1 MPPFTSILAILCGQR
16 IAGMT
21 DHVDPSVRMNHAT
34 DRHFPLR
41 RSRFGNGM
49 RPALYLTL
57 FASGSFFR
65 VAAVAEPVLEVTS
78 DISLD
83 PQRTYGAIVVKKS
96 GITIEGRGAW
106 LVGAVAGTPK
116 DFKGTAISA
125 EGVSQ
130 VTLKNIN
137 AKGWETGLAVR
148 DGEGW
153 TVEGCDFSDNFHDP
167 EFGWG
172 ENGRRG
178 GIVLDRVRKSALK
191 HNKANRVW
199 DGCVLVDSE
208 DNLLEGNDFSHTSNT
223 CLKLWTASRNTIRG
237 NVLSHGIRIT
247 PGEVHAR
254 DSTSVLIE
262 SGSDGNRF
270 LDNDCTHGG
279 DGIFIRV
286 LNNWCSTGN
295 YFEGN
300 DCSYANNNAIEC
312 WAPGNEFVRNKA
324 NHSSYGFWMG
334 GADHTRLI
342 ENEASFNG
350 LPDGFHNSPHLP
362 GNGHA
367 GIVFMFGTSTHTL
380 VRGNL
385 CEGNNG
391 AGIALIG
398 DLDSKG
404 AKWRATHWVIER
416 NVLAAN
422 RWGLYAKHADWITVS
437 GNHYRDSTARNVLL
451 DGNVTRFSG
460 SETRIDPA
468 ARPPLAKLAGPT
480 SVKAGNAAVWDAS
493 ARSDP
498 ANGTLTFT
506 WDVGDG
512 LLRSGAKL
520 EHTFERTGFHRVGLN
535 VSNGVLTEP
544 AWRDVYVTRD
554 VIETGTEGDAANWSI
569 EDFNDRTR
577 SAQQTS
583 RAAFTDETA
592 DRLAGQSALR
602 VVIQPY
608 AGFRAALT
616 YPKSGDATW
625 PLAGKTKLVF
635 WLKAINA
642 DVTGWQG
649 GPFIVIH
656 GDGGQRCH
664 IEPRAG
670 RDLMRETDYSEA
682 REGWRLFEIPLRGD
696 AHWQSDGDLPE
707 TARAVSLAFDSW
719 GGPTLRFWIDGLALE

>member
-1 MPPFTSILAILCGQR
+1 MATLGNHSTPSAGTIKASGLFSARYRRWFAIRL
-16 IAGMT
+16 
-21 DHVDPSVRMNHAT
+21 
-34 DRHFPLR
+34 L
-41 RSRFGNGM
+41 
-49 RPALYLTL
+49 PALWLTPVVL
-57 FASGSFFR
+57 GGLTR
-65 VAAVAEPVLEVTS
+65 VAAGAEPVLEVTE

-83 PQRTYGAIVVKKS
+83 PQRTYGAIVVKHS
-96 GITIEGRGAW
+96 GITIDGHGAW
-106 LVGAVAGTPK
+106 LVGSTGSAPK

-130 VTLKNIN
+130 VTLKNLN
-137 AKGWETGLAVR
+137 AKGWETGLAIR
-148 DGEGW
+148 DGGGW

-178 GIVLDRVRKSALK
+178 GILLEGVRQSVLK

-199 DGCVLVDSE
+199 DACVLVDSD
-208 DNLLEGNDFSHTSNT
+208 DNVLENNDFSRTSNT
-223 CLKLWTASRNTIRG
+223 CLKLWTSSHNTFRD
-237 NVLSHGIRIT
+237 NVFSHGIRIT

-254 DSTSVLIE
+254 DSTGVLIE
-262 SGSDGNRF
+262 SGSNHNRF
-270 LDNDCTHGG
+270 LNNDCTHGG
-279 DGIFIRV
+279 DGIFVRV

-334 GADHTRLI
+334 GSDHTRLI

-362 GNGHA
+362 GQGHA
-367 GIVFMFGTSTHTL
+367 GIVFLFGTSTHTL
-380 VRGNL
+380 VRGNV

-391 AGIALIG
+391 AGIALAG
-398 DLDSKG
+398 DSASKG
-404 AKWRATHWVIER
+404 AKWRASHWVIER
-416 NVLAAN
+416 NRLVGN
-422 RWGLYAKHADWITVS
+422 RWGLYAQHADWITVA
-437 GNHYRDSTARNVLL
+437 GNEFHDNTPQDVLQ
-451 DGNVTRFSG
+451 DGGVTRFSV

-468 ARPPLAKLAGPT
+468 ARPPLAKLSGPT
-480 SVKAGNAAVWDAS
+480 SVKAGTPAVWDAS
-493 ARSDP
+493 ASSDP
-498 ANGTLTFT
+498 ANLALAFT
-506 WDVGDG
+506 WDTGEG
-512 LLRSGAKL
+512 PLRSGATL
-520 EHTFERTGFHRVGLN
+520 EHTFAQPGFHRIGLN

-554 VIETGTEGDAANWSI
+554 VSELGTDGGAADWSI
-569 EDFNDRTR
+569 EDFNERTR

-583 RAAFTDETA
+583 RAVFTNETTGH
-592 DRLAGQSALR
+592 LVGQSALQ

-608 AGFRAALT
+608 AGFRAALS
-616 YPKSGDATW
+616 YPKTGDARW

-635 WLKAINA
+635 WLKTINA

-656 GDGGQRCH
+656 GNGEQRCF
-664 IEPRAG
+664 IEPKAG

-696 AHWQSDGDLPE
+696 GRWQSDGDLPE
-707 TARAVSLAFDSW
+707 TARAISLAFDSW

>member
-1 MPPFTSILAILCGQR
+1 MRTTFICRS
-16 IAGMT
+16 AGLRAVSCPGWPAHGLLGALFIT
-21 DHVDPSVRMNHAT
+21 HGALGGFAHA
-34 DRHFPLR
+34 
-41 RSRFGNGM
+41 
-49 RPALYLTL
+49 
-57 FASGSFFR
+57 
-65 VAAVAEPVLEVTS
+65 AAGAGPVLEVTS

-83 PQRTYGAIVVKKS
+83 PRRTYGAIVVKQS
-96 GITIEGRGAW
+96 GVTIEGHGAW
-106 LVGAVAGTPK
+106 LVGAAGRATK

-125 EGVSQ
+125 EGVSG
-130 VTLKNIN
+130 VTLKNVN

-153 TVEGCDFSDNFHDP
+153 TVEGCNFSDNFHDP

-178 GIVLDRVRKSALK
+178 GIVWERVRQSMLK
-191 HNKANRVW
+191 NNKANRVW
-199 DGCVLVDSE
+199 DGCVLVDSN
-208 DNLLEGNDFSHTSNT
+208 DNVLEGNDFSHTSNT
-223 CLKLWTASRNTIRG
+223 CLKLWTASRNTIRR

-262 SGSDGNRF
+262 SGSDHNRF

-279 DGIFIRV
+279 DGIFVRV

-312 WAPGNEFVRNKA
+312 WAPGNEFVKNKA

-334 GADHTRLI
+334 GSDHTRLI

-350 LPDGFHNSPHLP
+350 LTDGFHNSPHLP

-380 VRGNL
+380 VRGNI

-391 AGIALIG
+391 AGIALVG
-398 DLDSKG
+398 DLQSEG
-404 AKWRATHWVIER
+404 AKWRASHWVIER
-416 NVLAAN
+416 NVLAGN
-422 RWGLYAKHADWITVS
+422 RWGLYAKHADWITVA
-437 GNHYRDSTARNVLL
+437 GNDYRDNTAQNVLL
-451 DGNVTRFSG
+451 DGDVTRFTA
-460 SETRIDPA
+460 SENRIDPA
-468 ARPPLAKLAGPT
+468 AQPPLAKLAGPA
-480 SVKAGNAAVWDAS
+480 SVHAGTAAVWETSAS
-493 ARSDP
+493 RDP
-498 ANGTLTFT
+498 ANVPLTFT

-520 EHTFERTGFHRVGLN
+520 EHTFGTAGFHRVGLN

-544 AWRDVYVTRD
+544 AWRDVYVTHD
-554 VIETGTEGDAANWSI
+554 VNELGTEGEAANWSI
-569 EDFNDRTR
+569 EDFNERTR
-577 SAQQTS
+577 SVHQSS
-583 RAAFTDETA
+583 RAAFTNEPT
-592 DRLAGQSALR
+592 DRLIGQSALR

-608 AGFRAALT
+608 AGLRAALT
-616 YPKSGDATW
+616 YPKTRDAIW
-625 PLAGKTKLVF
+625 PLAGKTKLSF

-649 GPFIVIH
+649 GPFLVIH
-656 GDGGQRCH
+656 GDGEKRCF
-664 IEPRAG
+664 IEPKAG
-670 RDLMRETDYSEA
+670 RDLMREADYSEA
-682 REGWRLFEIPLRGD
+682 REGWRFFEIPLRGD
-696 AHWQSDGDLPE
+696 GRWQADGDLPA